1 MPVSFIT
8 KKPRKIP
15 KNRQMSRETLIQE
28 SCRYLHYHST
38 CLANAV
44 FNHCPNANDL
54 FNKFT
59 LLDYFL
65 SFVIPKNDQMFTDR
79 FLEYCKL
86 FDFQKI
92 ARDLFD
98 STKTTVKR
106 HVEDEE
112 ATTQPGIHVTS
123 PLKHP
128 STIIGR
134 HKTGKILEEKRKLEK
149 ICYFR

>member
-1 MPVSFIT
+1 MPTSFIT
-8 KKPRKIP
+8 KRPRKTR

-28 SCRYLHYHST
+28 TCRHLHYHST

-65 SFVIPKNDQMFTDR
+65 SFVVPRDDEMFTDR
-79 FLEYCKL
+79 FLEYCQL
-86 FDFQKI
+86 YDFQKI

-106 HVEDEE
+106 HIDESE
-112 ATTQPGIHVTS
+112 TTTQAGIQMTK
-123 PLKHP
+123 PLTHP
-128 STIIGR
+128 SVVITRLKVGNI
-134 HKTGKILEEKRKLEK
+134 
-149 ICYFR
+149 